1 MDIHAFQPGRHARDR
16 LYIFRVWR
24 EQSWPEPSIA
34 ETFEP
39 ERTKLSLALEKAVDK
54 KAPIKSADKKAPIKS
69 AAQKDMIIAYLT
81 DHVSGKNADFVELLG
96 VKSTRVKTL
105 LRELTEEDIV
115 VAEGERK
122 ARTYRLKS

>member
-1 MDIHAFQPGRHARDR
+1 MLFNRGGTPVIDFIYSGYGGSRAGRSH
-16 LYIFRVWR
+16 
-24 EQSWPEPSIA
+24 PSRR
-34 ETFEP
+34 P
-39 ERTKLSLALEKAVDK
+39 LSRTKLSLALEKAVDK